1 MTNGSF
7 DLEDKL
13 TFEELSP
20 SLQDMFKIMN
30 VGSLLTNLLDYGTNG
45 RNVKIDSDNTLL
57 FEDDDFR
64 TAKITNTQIQI
75 SDIDMQVW
83 QTATAETEANPATQ
97 IIPKRIFLY
106 DVSSTNL
113 WYYQDWDNRWCI
125 RKDTSVNTANSKPG
139 DIIKLDRN
147 VNVAFDP
154 NYRFN
159 RVVVDINQLYK
170 EVRLNPTDYIY
181 TDNDYNIY
189 FASANTYY
197 TPKATNTYPLP
208 TSKTV
213 EEDIEIKSDPYGV
226 NGEEFPILKI
236 VGDIELNGSY
246 TIDALN
252 ILSTDTNLSPIIN
265 PVYYVLKFTDLNISG
280 SNYEYKY
287 RLCAYDSSTNT
298 LVESNTK
305 YTLTTNDYIH
315 NIYPYRIITGVGF
328 ENSSEY
334 INIDP
339 NYNSDFY
346 NDYVKDSILTGEF
359 ADIEIGG
366 TLLADGFNYA
376 NYQSDSTLGVTETI
390 PTYQIRA
397 DKWVA
402 AGDGISIVST
412 GISNTY
418 NVINTV
424 NGIPTTLYNNLKL
437 GYDITTTR
445 YMVLWVRLKYKKTIT
460 HVFTDQEMLE
470 EYYDLSSDKAHNQ
483 LFSRTWYYN
492 PGLEKLYFYKY
503 AKKAYEIN
511 SSVVN

>member
-13 TFEELSP
+13 TFEELAP

-170 EVRLNPTDYIY
+170 EEPLAMICDDGN
-181 TDNDYNIY
+181 
-189 FASANTYY
+189 YY
-197 TPKATNTYPLP
+197 LICYRAEPEYVNHVKVFRVDRIADIAVLDDIISKEAKRA
-208 TSKTV
+208 SKTIANYPKQV
-213 EEDIEIKSDPYGV
+213 FKMYGGKIRKVRIAFDECLIGVMFNKFGEDISIKKSGKRFTASVEVQISPTFWGWLTQ
-226 NGEEFPILKI
+226 FPNQME
-236 VGDIELNGSY
+236 VV
-246 TIDALN
+246 
-252 ILSTDTNLSPIIN
+252 SPID
-265 PVYYVLKFTDLNISG
+265 VKA
-280 SNYEYKY
+280 
-287 RLCAYDSSTNT
+287 AYST
-298 LVESNTK
+298 
-305 YTLTTNDYIH
+305 
-315 NIYPYRIITGVGF
+315 
-328 ENSSEY
+328 
-334 INIDP
+334 
-339 NYNSDFY
+339 
-346 NDYVKDSILTGEF
+346 
-359 ADIEIGG
+359 
-366 TLLADGFNYA
+366 
-376 NYQSDSTLGVTETI
+376 
-390 PTYQIRA
+390 
-397 DKWVA
+397 
-402 AGDGISIVST
+402 
-412 GISNTY
+412 
-418 NVINTV
+418 
-424 NGIPTTLYNNLKL
+424 
-437 GYDITTTR
+437 
-445 YMVLWVRLKYKKTIT
+445 WVRSAIK
-460 HVFTDQEMLE
+460 QEE
-470 EYYDLSSDKAHNQ
+470 
-483 LFSRTWYYN
+483 
-492 PGLEKLYFYKY
+492 
-503 AKKAYEIN
+503 
-511 SSVVN
+511 